1 MVSTDSTFVVSERR
15 ADTIAMSRENWE
27 TIARDMTRLRLNPRQ
42 GMWLAGW
49 IAEAREESDGTI
61 GADFHPG
68 LADAVRETARF
79 RGIPLA

>member
-27 TIARDMTRLRLNPRQ
+27 TIARTMVRGSASRSGL
-42 GMWLAGW
+42 WLMRWLDDAK
-49 IAEAREESDGTI
+49 EETDGTI

-68 LADAVRETARF
+68 LADAVRDMARSI
-79 RGIPLA
+79 GIRLA